1 MYRIRIKLS
10 RLLGELHLTQ
20 ADLAGMI
27 GMREG
32 TLSEYVREI
41 TDRVSLYYIAQICE
55 KLECKLSD
63 VLELEIIDESLDEA
77 ERLERIEAKKE
88 IARAERRRR
97 YRERK
102 LEKLNQEQQEQQ
114 E

>member
-20 ADLAGMI
+20 ADLAGMV

-41 TDRVSLYYIAQICE
+41 TDRVSLDYIARICE

-63 VLELEIIDESLDEA
+63 VLELEVIDESLDEA

-88 IARAERRRR
+88 IARAERRRK
-97 YRERK
+97 YREKK
-102 LEKLNQEQQEQQ
+102 LEKLNQEQQV
-114 E
+114 